1 MRNIDEDNITQ
12 AVIAR
17 HAAAGDARAR
27 EVMTSLVQHLHA
39 FARDVKLTEVE
50 WAEGIRFLTE
60 CGQVCSDRR
69 QEFTLLSD
77 TLGLSMLVTALNH
90 RKPKGCTE
98 STVFGPFHVE
108 GAPRYEHGADVGQG
122 AKGEPCYVRG
132 RVRAL
137 DGTPIAGAEV
147 QVWQSDGD
155 GLYDVQQPGQS
166 EHQEHRARGI
176 VASGADG
183 SFHFKSIVAQPYPI
197 PHDGPVGRMLH
208 SLGRHPWRPA
218 HLHFMI
224 TAPGYERLVT
234 HVFRAGDQ
242 YLDSDAVF
250 GVRSSLVA
258 DWVHHAPGCTLD
270 GHTSAA
276 PFTTL
281 DFAFVLNPNPGDK
294 P

>member
-17 HAAAGDARAR
+17 HAAAGNARVR

-39 FARDVKLTEVE
+39 FTREVKLTEAE

-60 CGQVCSDRR
+60 CGQMCSDRR
-69 QEFTLLSD
+69 QEFILLSD
-77 TLGLSMLVTALNH
+77 TLGLSMLVTALNQ

-98 STVFGPFHVE
+98 STVFGPFHVD
-108 GAPRYEHGADVGQG
+108 GAPHYEHGDDVGNG
-122 AKGEPCYVRG
+122 ARGEPCYVRG
-132 RVRAL
+132 QVRAL

-147 QVWQSDGD
+147 QVWQSDAD
-155 GLYDVQQPGQS
+155 GLYDVQRPGLA
-166 EHQEHRARGI
+166 EHRARGI
-176 VASGADG
+176 LTSDADG
-183 SFHFKSIVAQPYPI
+183 GFHFKSIVAEPYPI
-197 PHDGPVGRMLH
+197 PHDGPVGRMLQA
-208 SLGRHPWRPA
+208 LGRHPWRPA

-224 TAPGYERLVT
+224 TAPGYQRLVT
-234 HVFRAGDQ
+234 HVFRHGDQ

-258 DWVHHAPGCTLD
+258 DWVHHASGRTPD
-270 GHTSAA
+270 GHTSAL

-281 DFAFVLNPNPGDK
+281 DFAFVLNTTTTGDK
-294 P
+294 T